1 MRTFPPYRDDQVN
14 MIPGYEP
21 PEVPQAPR
29 PAREK
34 HRFRIRAVFVGQKPV
49 AKTGTLRQLARP
61 LVPKAAGPRLWPL
74 LKKAPGVLWR
84 RSKKAL
90 KTLFAPAEKKGRA
103 PLRARRKMPAFVPA
117 KAPAKPGA
125 WKSFDLVRYGVLF
138 LCLTVFFYSGY
149 TLIHSFVSRAQGR
162 ELYDQLS
169 QLFHQQ
175 SPFADGYLPNEVP
188 NPPSVDL
195 LSAYIGVKPEV
206 TVPEVTDPSAQ
217 SQIDRVIYL
226 KNNKNRDTLG
236 WIMIE
241 GTNIDYP
248 VVHTTNNDY
257 YLRRSYER
265 RSNLSGSLFADRR
278 NTKKLMDNRN
288 TVIYG
293 HNMSDGSMFNNLHD
307 LRNQS
312 VFDKCQIRIVT
323 PNGIFIYQV
332 FSVHEAKE
340 TSQYFQTRFT
350 SDAKFE
356 AWLEEMRSQSLF
368 QKEGLELGA
377 GDRILTLSTCL
388 DPILQSDYRWAVHAK
403 LVQVIN
409 YTP

>member
-1 MRTFPPYRDDQVN
+1 MRTPPPYRDDQVN

-21 PEVPQAPR
+21 PEAPPAPR
-29 PAREK
+29 PVREK
-34 HRFRIRAVFVGQKPV
+34 HRFRIRAVFVDQRPV

-61 LVPKAAGPRLWPL
+61 VKPKTPRPTLAKTLGELGRRAKRTLRLWI
-74 LKKAPGVLWR
+74 R
-84 RSKKAL
+84 RRFSRSKPS
-90 KTLFAPAEKKGRA
+90 TRPH
-103 PLRARRKMPAFVPA
+103 ARRGVPAFAPA

-162 ELYDQLS
+162 ELYGQLS

-175 SPFADGYLPNEVP
+175 SPFAGGYLPNEIP

-195 LSAYIGVKPEV
+195 LSAYVGVQPTV
-206 TVPEVTDPSAQ
+206 TVPDTTDPAAQ
-217 SQIDRVIYL
+217 SLIDRVIYL
-226 KNNKNRDTLG
+226 KNTKNRDTLG
-236 WIMIE
+236 WMMIE

-248 VVHTTNNDY
+248 VVHTSDNNY

-265 RSNLSGSLFADRR
+265 RSNLSGTLFADRR
-278 NTKKLMDNRN
+278 NSKKLMDNRN

-307 LRNQS
+307 LRKQS
-312 VFDKCQIRIVT
+312 VFDNCQIQLVT
-323 PNGIFIYQV
+323 PNGIFVYQV

-350 SDAKFE
+350 TDAKFE